1 MTSRRLLTALLA
13 TISLLGCTAGPCGD
27 GEAAGDFCAYRSAIV
42 IEGGFSCPAG
52 LPVRFD
58 FGDASFCGPDGSS
71 FEEAEDACMDAGFD
85 CGPPSCGVAP
95 DREDCVPGPG
105 SCNVPRRFGYPTE
118 AAAEASCEGECAICP
133 HHVVGEVTVTWMVI
147 EVADCPCPIPTE
159 LGELSCYDAD
169 FEASRQ
175 RALLWSD
182 PNACTADSDCVLALV
197 DITCEAENNY
207 FGACPY
213 VVHRDSVDELDA
225 VDDMVAARVCP
236 RVRDRDCHSGPT
248 CVPVE
253 PRCVAFACRGVD
265 TFSAGTCFEGCEGLG
280 CGDCAARCIADRA
293 CVSAASSCAA
303 VEACASSPLGPLVMA
318 RPFDE
323 GGSCLEPQRAVG
335 IIEPLTTA
343 SGDLTCGVGPDGRAY
358 VFASGSLQDA
368 LGWPDCDAAVSAAA
382 LGAGGC

>member
-1 MTSRRLLTALLA
+1 MTSGRLLTALFA
-13 TISLLGCTAGPCGD
+13 ISLLGCTSGPCGE
-27 GEAAGDFCAYRSAIV
+27 GEPAGAFCAYPSAIV
-42 IEGGFSCPAG
+42 IEGGFSCPAS

-58 FGDASFCGPDGSS
+58 FGDAAFCGPDGSTLA
-71 FEEAEDACMDAGFD
+71 EAEDACADAGFD
-85 CGPPSCGVAP
+85 CGPPSCRQAP

-105 SCNVPRRFGYPTE
+105 SCDVPRRFGYPTE

-133 HHVVGEVTVTWMVI
+133 HHVVGEITVTWMVI

-169 FEASRQ
+169 MEASRQ

-182 PNACTADSDCVLALV
+182 PNACTADSDCVIAF
-197 DITCEAENNY
+197 DTDTTCEAENAY
-207 FGACPY
+207 LGACPY
-213 VVHRDSVDELDA
+213 VVHRDSLNELA
-225 VDDMVAARVCP
+225 LVNEAVAARVCP
-236 RVRDRDCHSGPT
+236 RVPRDCMSGPV

-265 TFSAGTCFEGCEGLG
+265 TYSAGTCLEGCEALG
-280 CGDCAARCIADRA
+280 CGDCAARCIADRV
-293 CVSAASSCAA
+293 CVAAASSCAA

-318 RPFDE
+318 RPYDE
-323 GGSCLEPQRAVG
+323 GASCLEPQRAVG
-335 IIEPLTTA
+335 IIEPLSTA

-358 VFASGSLQDA
+358 VFASGSLRDA

-382 LGAGGC
+382 LGADDC